1 MSDPGL
7 VQGDEAAQEPVEAPA
22 PRGRGPLRMLRD
34 YAETLMVAILV
45 VLFATTFIMQNSV
58 IPSASMEDTLLVGD
72 YIIVNRVI
80 FAPEDAPA
88 PARWL
93 GMRPLRHGDVVV
105 FKHPADPAT
114 DYIKRVVGLPGDR
127 IEVRDKAAYRN
138 GRELSEPYAVHR
150 TGIVYPRGSAD
161 GARDNFGPVTVPE
174 GMLFV
179 MGDNRDYS
187 RDSREFGYVPRDLV
201 TGRAFVIFWS
211 KTEPPGAFERRR
223 PSLRRSLASLR
234 TLHRDVR
241 WNRLLTIVR

>member
-7 VQGDEAAQEPVEAPA
+7 APA
-22 PRGRGPLRMLRD
+22 ELPAQAPAAPGRSPLRMLRD
-34 YAETLMVAILV
+34 YAETLLVAILV
-45 VLFATTFIMQNSV
+45 VLFATTFVVQNSV

-72 YIIVNRVI
+72 YILVNRVI
-80 FAPEDAPA
+80 FAPEDAQR

-93 GMRPLRHGDVVV
+93 ARRPLRHGDVVV

-114 DYIKRVVGLPGDR
+114 DYIKRVMGMPGDR
-127 IEVRDKAAYRN
+127 IEVRDKTVYRN
-138 GRELSEPYAVHR
+138 GEPLPEPYAVHR

-161 GARDNFGPVTVPE
+161 GARDNYGPVIVPD

-187 RDSREFGYVPRDLV
+187 RDSREFGYVPRELV
-201 TGRAFVIFWS
+201 TGRAFVVFWS
-211 KTEPPGAFERRR
+211 RREPPGAFEPRRA
-223 PSLRRSLASLR
+223 SLRRTLSSLR

-241 WNRLLTIVR
+241 WGRLLTMVR